1 MDNDRGYKIVT
12 EERDLHTSQCYL
24 GPAKEYSLITPKPSH
39 HTITEKMEGAE
50 ELGSSVGCR
59 ASCVSTS

>member
-50 ELGSSVGCR
+50 ELGSS
-59 ASCVSTS
+59 A